1 MTTPLTYVHAGS
13 FSGSATSLRRALA
26 SRLPVRAWDLLA
38 YARQPALLAA
48 RLRAVA
54 EARRAGPGVP
64 FTKTRTWSAAV
75 QRTLEREGLR
85 RADGPIL
92 FVQTLPAFVL
102 NGPTR
107 YAVYTD
113 RVALEGAASPTP
125 FRSRYS
131 PGWLE
136 REAAFLRGAHR
147 IFLMGPS
154 TADVLVREYGVPAAR
169 IEVVGAG
176 PNMELGPPSDSTT
189 CRRLLFAGIEWERK
203 GGPDL
208 LAAFAEVRREHPEL
222 ELIVVGGDRR
232 EPAPPGVRSVGRVP
246 HAQMDA
252 LYSSVDAF
260 VLPSHHD
267 AVPIV
272 LIEALS
278 KGLPCIGTT
287 AGNQRWVIGEGGLIV
302 EPGRPGAIA
311 AALRALI
318 RDYPAYRRRAQERGR
333 QVRETFRWDRVAERI
348 LDGLV

>member
-1 MTTPLTYVHAGS
+1 MTPSLTYIHFGS

-26 SRLPVRAWDLLA
+26 SRTSVQGWDLLA
-38 YARQPALLAA
+38 YAQQPALFGA

-64 FTKTRTWSAAV
+64 FTKTRAWSEAV
-75 QRTLEREGLR
+75 QRRLEREALR
-85 RADGPIL
+85 RAAGPVL

-102 NGPTR
+102 NGAIR

-131 PGWLE
+131 PSWLE

-147 IFLMGPS
+147 IYLMGPS

-176 PNMELGPPSDSTT
+176 PNMELGPPGTSTA
-189 CRRLLFAGIEWERK
+189 CRRVLFAGIEWERK

-222 ELIVVGGDRR
+222 ELVIVGGEHR
-232 EPAPPGVRSVGRVP
+232 EPLPAGVRSVGRVP
-246 HAQMDA
+246 HAEMDA
-252 LYSSVDAF
+252 LYSTVDAF

-287 AGNQRWVIGEGGLIV
+287 AGNQQWLIDGGGVIV
-302 EPGRPGAIA
+302 EPGRPGALA
-311 AALRALI
+311 SALRALV
-318 RDYPAYRRRAQERGR
+318 RDYPAYRRRAEGRGR
-333 QVRETFRWDRVAERI
+333 EVRETFRWDRVAERI
-348 LDGLV
+348 LDGLA